1 MTRIIIEKQR
11 KTSPFLRN
19 IENTNAVLSISI
31 ELSKDVS
38 FHKHYLLK
46 EQDTSLC
53 DISIMHILPSGICS
67 HAGCLQ
73 RDVQFNST
81 GYHHLSGAT
90 STTYP
95 NLFFLANVDTTSLR
109 PKERP

>member
-11 KTSPFLRN
+11 KTSRFLRN
-19 IENTNAVLSISI
+19 IENTNAVLNISI
-31 ELSKDVS
+31 EQDVS
-38 FHKHYLLK
+38 FHKHYSLK

-53 DISIMHILPSGICS
+53 DISIMHMLLSGICS
-67 HAGCLQ
+67 HAGCSQ

-90 STTYP
+90 STVYSD
-95 NLFFLANVDTTSLR
+95 FFFS
-109 PKERP
+109 